1 MSTCTADHAF
11 ARVRASAPLWIGAL
25 ASVALFLFAVQLLD
39 IATEAATVPLR
50 QFFAHHVSGDAQAL
64 GVSWLATYVLT
75 NGSIVAALSVSL
87 FGNGIVTDAQLFLMV
102 AGSRLGAEEIRE
114 RAHARST
121 ELLAAAEAIAA
132 DHGRTVSTATRLGK
146 PGREIVAY
154 AEEHDA
160 DTIVLGS
167 HGRALLTRVLL
178 GSVAETV
185 LQRAPMPVLIVR

>member
-1 MSTCTADHAF
+1 MPEVERLLVAF
-11 ARVRASAPLWIGAL
+11 DGTPLAERALEYALTTYPETEVTVIHVIDYLDEGYSAEAL
-25 ASVALFLFAVQLLD
+25 V
-39 IATEAATVPLR
+39 
-50 QFFAHHVSGDAQAL
+50 
-64 GVSWLATYVLT
+64 
-75 NGSIVAALSVSL
+75 
-87 FGNGIVTDAQLFLMV
+87 
-102 AGSRLGAEEIRE
+102 GAEELRE

-178 GSVAETV
+178 GSVAQTV